1 MTKEEL
7 LMQQMEEIKGLCV
20 DAAGVFLADGVD
32 RKLAALAATRIAAV
46 CCRANK
52 LDAHTAVELFLTMYK
67 DADKFWKER
76 MEK

>member
-1 MTKEEL
+1 MTREEL

>member
-1 MTKEEL
+1 MTREEL
-7 LMQQMEEIKGLCV
+7 LMQQMEEIKVLCV

>member
-32 RKLAALAATRIAAV
+32 RKLAVLAATRIAAV

>member
-1 MTKEEL
+1 MTREEL
-7 LMQQMEEIKGLCV
+7 LRQQMEEIKHLCV
-20 DAAGVFLADGVD
+20 DAARVFLAEGVD
-32 RKLAALAATRIAAV
+32 KNLAALAATRLAAV

-52 LDAHTAVELFLTMYK
+52 LDAHTAVEVFLTMYK